1 MKHTEPMTTRAEQR
15 TESGKTA
22 TILFGLLAWNVG
34 QTMKLFTN
42 GTKGETMK
50 FRIVYA
56 LNGTRGVDITLPE
69 GTKLPDDWSSMDY
82 EQRDEW
88 LYENQATMETAYE
101 EIDYAEA
108 IAVVQI

>member
-1 MKHTEPMTTRAEQR
+1 
-15 TESGKTA
+15 
-22 TILFGLLAWNVG
+22 
-34 QTMKLFTN
+34 
-42 GTKGETMK
+42 MK

-69 GTKLPDDWSSMDY
+69 GAELPDNWPSLDY

-88 LYENQATMETAYE
+88 LYENQATSETAYE
-101 EIDYAEA
+101 EVDYAEA

>member
-1 MKHTEPMTTRAEQR
+1 MNISAVQKI
-15 TESGKTA
+15 ESGKTA

-56 LNGTRGVDITLPE
+56 LNGTRGIDITLPK
-69 GTKLPDDWSSMDY
+69 GTELPSDWSSMNY

-88 LYENQATMETAYE
+88 LYENQDTMETAYE

-108 IAVVQI
+108 IAVVQL